1 MAYKIS
7 DDCIGC
13 GSCQS
18 QCPNNAI
25 VEGSTQYQIDSSKCT
40 ECVGSYDSQ
49 QCAAVCPVEAPGP
62 DPDKRESKEV
72 LLERWKK
79 LHPGKTP
86 KLF

>member
-18 QCPNNAI
+18 QCPNDAI
-25 VEGSTQYQIDSSKCT
+25 VEGDTQYQIDSNKCT
-40 ECVGSYDSQ
+40 ECVGSFDSQ

-62 DPDKRESKEV
+62 DIQESKEV
-72 LLERWKK
+72 LLERWKT